1 MIPKKIGLYYMKCFD
16 VGMKDGSMGRMC
28 GDENG
33 MKTKKNIHESPYI
46 YSKRMWVDGFRRL

>member
-1 MIPKKIGLYYMKCFD
+1 MKCFD

-33 MKTKKNIHESPYI
+33 MKTKKKYTRVSIHILQKNVGGWVSKALNIYCEY
-46 YSKRMWVDGFRRL
+46 